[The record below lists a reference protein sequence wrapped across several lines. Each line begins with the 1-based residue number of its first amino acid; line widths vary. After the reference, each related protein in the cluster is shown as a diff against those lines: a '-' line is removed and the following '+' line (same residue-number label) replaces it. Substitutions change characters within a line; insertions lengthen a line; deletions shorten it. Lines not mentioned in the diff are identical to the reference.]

1 MLRKWIASMDPR
13 VDPVKK
19 QAIQQKGDNGMVKKT
34 ISKESQKKNCVHYSV
49 N

>member
-13 VDPVKK
+13 VDPLKK

-34 ISKESQKKNCVHYSV
+34 VSKESKKQSV
-49 N
+49 SFTQ

>member
-34 ISKESQKKNCVHYSV
+34 ISKESQKKTVSITQ
-49 N
+49 